1 MQSIFGTDG
10 IRGRFNEDISYSLAY
25 KVGYALGSISE
36 NNNPILIGR
45 DTRVSGNI
53 LLQAIT
59 KGINAS
65 GKQFINLGICPT
77 PAIPFLIKKEKLGSG
92 IMITASHNPPE
103 YNGIKIFDHNGQK
116 FQKF

>member
-10 IRGRFNEDISYSLAY
+10 IRGRFNKEITYSLAY
-25 KVGYALGSISE
+25 KVGYALGVNLE

-65 GKQFINLGICPT
+65 GKKFINLGICHT
-77 PAIPFLIKKEKLGSG
+77 PAIPFLIRKEKL
-92 IMITASHNPPE
+92 NLFPF
-103 YNGIKIFDHNGQK
+103 NQLIK
-116 FQKF
+116 